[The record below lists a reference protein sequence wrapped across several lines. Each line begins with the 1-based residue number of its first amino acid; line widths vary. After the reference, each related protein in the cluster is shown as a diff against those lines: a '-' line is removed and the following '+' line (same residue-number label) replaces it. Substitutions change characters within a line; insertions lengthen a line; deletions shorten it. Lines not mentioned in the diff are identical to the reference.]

1 MQLLQS
7 IFFKILEK
15 DRRLGFPYYFGEEK
29 IITTYMSMKKG
40 CASKYKIPSKNMQ
53 AEYPKTW
60 PYEGSF
66 NEY

>member
-1 MQLLQS
+1 
-7 IFFKILEK
+7 
-15 DRRLGFPYYFGEEK
+15 
-29 IITTYMSMKKG
+29 MKKG

-66 NEY
+66 NEYWKYLFLCLVTFSSQDEIQQKLNNRSFEKKI